1 MRVLLFSLDATE
13 EQLDFPT
20 IYGSAKQGWFSTD
33 WRKPT
38 DNITALLDAIIEY
51 IPEPQYLE
59 GTPQMLITSLD
70 YSPYVGRI
78 AVGRVHRGEVIEG
91 MDVALC

>member
-1 MRVLLFSLDATE
+1 MQPKNNLISHNIRFGQTGLVFDRL
-13 EQLDFPT
+13 
-20 IYGSAKQGWFSTD
+20 
-33 WRKPT
+33 RKPT

-70 YSPYVGRI
+70 YSPFMGRI
-78 AVGRVHRGEVIEG
+78 AVGRVHRGEPERGYGRGLV
-91 MDVALC
+91 